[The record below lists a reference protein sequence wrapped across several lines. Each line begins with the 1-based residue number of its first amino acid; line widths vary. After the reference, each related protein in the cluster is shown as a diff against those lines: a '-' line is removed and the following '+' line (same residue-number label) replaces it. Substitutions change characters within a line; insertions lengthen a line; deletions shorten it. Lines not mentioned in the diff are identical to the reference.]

1 MLLTMP
7 STVMV
12 LNITNYPHVGPG
24 GLNATGARGP
34 ATLVWAFAATTDTA
48 IQSDLYRARIQHSS
62 ETDESLLRMISKHRA
77 LIPSINLDV

>member
-1 MLLTMP
+1 MPGFQRFPIKVKFRKRMLLTIP

-48 IQSDLYRARIQHSS
+48 IQSDLY
-62 ETDESLLRMISKHRA
+62 
-77 LIPSINLDV
+77 